1 MKLREIEEI
10 LLDYEFKDGVSRFK
24 IFESFAEFSI
34 FEIENNANIEI
45 SGKLSPE
52 SLELYGCGDDL
63 FFDATEDGL
72 KEMISKAEH
81 QLANCFRFEFFDEKG
96 EMLFITQM
104 VIEEDMTEERLKSM
118 CESIKNEDENI
129 VRAKITSTKLKKE
142 IEILM
147 K

>member
-1 MKLREIEEI
+1 MRLREIEEI
-10 LLDYEFKDGVSRFK
+10 LLDYEFKDKKSKFK

-34 FEIENNANIEI
+34 FDIENNANIEI

-52 SLELYGCGDDL
+52 GIELYGCGDDL

-72 KEMISKAEH
+72 KEMISKAEY
-81 QLANCFRFEFFDEKG
+81 QLKNCYRFEFFDASG

-118 CESIKNEDENI
+118 CESIKNEDKNI
-129 VRAKITSTKLKKE
+129 VKAKITSTKLSKE
-142 IEILM
+142 IDVLM

>member
-10 LLDYEFKDGVSRFK
+10 LLDYKFKDKKSKFK

-34 FEIENNANIEI
+34 FEIENKAKIEI

-52 SLELYGCGDDL
+52 CLELYGCGDDL
-63 FFDATEDGL
+63 FFDATEEGL
-72 KEMISKAEH
+72 KEMISKAEY
-81 QLANCFRFEFFDEKG
+81 QLKNCFRFEFFDDKN

-118 CESIKNEDENI
+118 CETIKNEDENI
-129 VRAKITSTKLKKE
+129 VRAKVVSTKLEKE

>member
-10 LLDYEFKDGVSRFK
+10 LLDYEFKDKKSKFK
-24 IFESFAEFSI
+24 IFESFVEFSI

-52 SLELYGCGDDL
+52 CLELYGCGDDL
-63 FFDATEDGL
+63 FFDSTEDGL
-72 KEMISKAEH
+72 KEMISKAEY
-81 QLANCFRFEFFDEKG
+81 QFENCFRFEFFDENG
-96 EMLFITQM
+96 EMPFYTQM

-118 CESIKNEDENI
+118 CERIKNEDENI
-129 VRAKITSTKLKKE
+129 VRAKITSTKLSNE
-142 IEILM
+142 IEVLM

>member
-10 LLDYEFKDGVSRFK
+10 LLDYEFKDKKSKFR

-96 EMLFITQM
+96 KMLFITQM
-104 VIEEDMTEERLKSM
+104 VIEEDMTEERIKSM

>member
-1 MKLREIEEI
+1 MNQRELEEI
-10 LLDYEFKDGVSRFK
+10 LLDYEFKDGVSRFR
-24 IFESFAEFSI
+24 IFESFAECSI

-45 SGKLSPE
+45 SGKISPE
-52 SLELYGCGDDL
+52 CVELYGCGDDL

-104 VIEEDMTEERLKSM
+104 VIEEDMTEERLKEM
-118 CESIKNEDENI
+118 CQNIKNQDYS
-129 VRAKITSTKLKKE
+129 VGYAKITNIGLKKE
-142 IEILM
+142 IIVTFE
-147 K
+147 

>member
-10 LLDYEFKDGVSRFK
+10 LLDYEFKDKKSKFR

-104 VIEEDMTEERLKSM
+104 VIEEDMTEERLKTM

-129 VRAKITSTKLKKE
+129 VRAKITSAKLKKE

>member
-10 LLDYEFKDGVSRFK
+10 LLDYEFKDKKSKFK

-52 SLELYGCGDDL
+52 GIELYGCGDDL

-72 KEMISKAEH
+72 KEMISKAEY
-81 QLANCFRFEFFDEKG
+81 QLKNCFRFEFFDASG
-96 EMLFITQM
+96 ETLFITQM

-118 CESIKNEDENI
+118 CESIKNEDKNI
-129 VRAKITSTKLKKE
+129 VKAKITSTKLSNE
-142 IEILM
+142 IEVLM

>member
-1 MKLREIEEI
+1 MRLREIEEI
-10 LLDYEFKDGVSRFK
+10 LLDYEFKDGVSKFR

-34 FEIENNANIEI
+34 FEIGNKANIEI

-52 SLELYGCGDDL
+52 CLELYGCGDDL
-63 FFDATEDGL
+63 FFDATEEGL
-72 KEMISKAEH
+72 KEMISKAEY
-81 QLANCFRFEFFDEKG
+81 QLKNCFRFEFFDDKN

-118 CESIKNEDENI
+118 CETIKNEDENI
-129 VRAKITSTKLKKE
+129 VRAKVVSTKLEKE

>member
-1 MKLREIEEI
+1 MRLREIEEV
-10 LLDYEFKDGVSRFK
+10 LLDYEFKDGVSKFR

-34 FEIENNANIEI
+34 FEIENKANIEI

-52 SLELYGCGDDL
+52 GLELYGCGDDL
-63 FFDATEDGL
+63 FFDANEEGL
-72 KEMISKAEH
+72 KEMISKAEY
-81 QLANCFRFEFFDEKG
+81 QLKNCFRFEFFDDKN

-118 CESIKNEDENI
+118 CETIKNEDENI
-129 VRAKITSTKLKKE
+129 VRAKVVSTKLEKE

>member
-10 LLDYEFKDGVSRFK
+10 LLDYEFKDKKSKFR

-96 EMLFITQM
+96 DMLFITQM
-104 VIEEDMTEERLKSM
+104 VIEEDMTEERIKSM
-118 CESIKNEDENI
+118 CESIKSEDENI

>member
-1 MKLREIEEI
+1 MRLREIEEI
-10 LLDYEFKDGVSRFK
+10 LLDYKFKDGISKFR

-52 SLELYGCGDDL
+52 GIELYGCGEDL

-72 KEMISKAEH
+72 KEMISKAEY
-81 QLANCFRFEFFDEKG
+81 QLKNCYRFEFFDENG
-96 EMLFITQM
+96 ETPFYTQM
-104 VIEEDMTEERLKSM
+104 VIEEDMTEERLKAM
-118 CESIKNEDENI
+118 CESIKNEDKNI
-129 VRAKITSTKLKKE
+129 VKAKITSTKLSKE
-142 IEILM
+142 IEVLM